1 MTLGAVA
8 WTRGA
13 VLVGGVVIGAF
24 SGDIRFRGKR
34 HPSPACGGTVVAGN
48 ATIGAANGGN
58 VTITQT
64 SAKAVINPNGI
75 AITTSGMVNVGRG
88 FVASSADIADS
99 HNG

>member
-1 MTLGAVA
+1 MSLNQK
-8 WTRGA
+8 RIE
-13 VLVGGVVIGAF
+13 LFKLDLKLAF
-24 SGDIRFRGKR
+24 KPTHLSIEDES
-34 HPSPACGGTVVAGN
+34 HLHAGH
-48 ATIGAANGGN
+48 AGAASGGGN